1 MSGHSKWSTIKHKK
15 ALNDQKR
22 SNLFSKISK
31 VIALEAKNDPSPET
45 NQRLKGAIEKARSV
59 NMPNI
64 NIERA
69 IKKAADKDAA
79 QLTQVQFEILGP
91 SQIAI
96 IVGAITD
103 NSNRTLGDIRQILV
117 KNNAKLAAP
126 GAVSWMFDKLG
137 VIKTPVL
144 TDPEDKRQNLAVEDI
159 ELQIIGAGAQDMKK
173 DGDTLI
179 VYTKPELLYQVQSA
193 MKAMLL
199 PIEYSEIEMLPKT
212 SVLIDNPDTREKL
225 EKLFE
230 ALDDHEEVEYIYSN
244 SIL

>member
-15 ALNDQKR
+15 ALTDAKR
-22 SNLFSKISK
+22 SKAFSKFAKIIS
-31 VIALEAKNDPSPET
+31 IAAKGDPNPET
-45 NQRLKGAIEKARSV
+45 NSQLKSAIDKARTV

-69 IKKAADKDAA
+69 IKKASGKDAT

-91 SQIAI
+91 SQVAI

-103 NSNRTLGDIRQILV
+103 NSNRTLGDIRQILM
-117 KNNAKLAAP
+117 KNNAKLASP
-126 GAVSWMFDKLG
+126 GAVAWMFEKLG
-137 VIKTPVL
+137 VIKTASL
-144 TDPEDKRQNLAVEDI
+144 TDPENKRQNLVAEDMELEII
-159 ELQIIGAGAQDMKK
+159 EAGAQDMRKE
-173 DGDTLI
+173 GDTLI
-179 VYTKPELLYQVQSA
+179 IYTKPELLEQVKSTIVA
-193 MKAMLL
+193 MEL
-199 PIEYSEIEMLPKT
+199 PVEYAENELVPKT
-212 SVLIDNPDTREKL
+212 SVVIDNPDTKEKL